1 MNELSNLY
9 TDVVIVGSG
18 ISGLYAALNF
28 PSNINILLITK
39 DKLKESNSYLAQGGI
54 SVTKNDLDIPIYIK
68 DTIKAG
74 KYKNDITAVR
84 TLVNE
89 SRENIDN
96 LISLGVTFDS
106 LNDNLLY
113 TKEAAHS
120 TNRILHVK
128 DETGKSIMEALC
140 SEVKKRKNISI
151 YEHTYC
157 ADLIQKNDKCLGIIA
172 LGTNIQY
179 NIFSKAVILATG
191 GIGGLFKNSTNK
203 RHITADGICIAT
215 KNNIK
220 TANLDYI
227 QFHPTTLFQEGL
239 NDRSLLISESLRGE
253 GAILLNT
260 KGKSFVDELLPRDVV
275 TQAIYNE
282 LSKSNSSH
290 VYLSLMNMDK
300 EYIKSRFPF
309 IYTQCLNH
317 GIDITKDAIPVC
329 PAQHYF
335 MGGIKVD
342 INSRTSLKNLYAV
355 GECSCTGVHGANRL
369 ASNSLLEGIVFSK
382 RAVIDIMK
390 WLSNATIDHN
400 IVIKPALSKNKY
412 ESEYL
417 KLAIKLFKGRDGNK
431 NYELVNY

>member
-1 MNELSNLY
+1 MNKFKNLY

-28 PSNINILLITK
+28 PSNTNIILITK
-39 DKLKESNSYLAQGGI
+39 NKLEESNSYLAQGGI
-54 SVTKNDLDIPIYIK
+54 SVAKTISDIPLYIK

-74 KYKNDITAVR
+74 KYENDITAVS

-89 SRENIDN
+89 SRENIDK
-96 LISLGVTFDS
+96 LISLGVNFDN
-106 LNDNLLY
+106 LNGELLY

-128 DETGKSIMEALC
+128 DETGKYIMEILC
-140 SEVKKRKNISI
+140 AEARKRNNITI

-157 ADLIQKNDKCLGIIA
+157 ADIIKKDNSCIGIVA
-172 LGTNIQY
+172 LGPNIQY
-179 NIFSKAVILATG
+179 NIFSKISILATG

-203 RHITADGICIAT
+203 RHITADGICIAN
-215 KNNIK
+215 KNNIE
-220 TANLDYI
+220 TENLDYI
-227 QFHPTTLFQEGL
+227 QFHPTALYLKEF
-239 NDRSLLISESLRGE
+239 NHRSLLISESLRGE
-253 GAILLNT
+253 GGILINA
-260 KGKSFVDELLPRDVV
+260 KGERFVDELLPRDVV
-275 TQAIYNE
+275 THAIYNE

-290 VYLSLMNMDK
+290 VYLSLKNLDK
-300 EYIKSRFPF
+300 EYIRNRFPF
-309 IYTQCLNH
+309 IFSECLKH
-317 GIDITKDAIPVC
+317 GIDITRDPIPVC

-369 ASNSLLEGIVFSK
+369 ASNSLLEGIVFAK
-382 RAVIDIMK
+382 RAVIDILNEISNITINYN
-390 WLSNATIDHN
+390 LSISTN
-400 IVIKPALSKNKY
+400 LSKEKF

-417 KLAIKLFKGRDGNK
+417 KMAINLFKGRNGDK
-431 NYELVNY
+431 DYELVNY